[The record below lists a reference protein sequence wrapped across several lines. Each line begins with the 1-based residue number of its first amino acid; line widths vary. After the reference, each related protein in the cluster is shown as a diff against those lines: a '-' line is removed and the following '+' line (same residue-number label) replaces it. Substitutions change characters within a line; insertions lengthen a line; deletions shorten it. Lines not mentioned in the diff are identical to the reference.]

1 VDQAEVDAKV
11 KAAERKMIFL
21 LGHPMR
27 KQLLALYVES
37 REPLSPKE
45 LADYT
50 KQSLSVVGYHVRAL
64 RDHGAVYLVEEQPR
78 RGSVEHF
85 YAATGMVDVVRWA
98 REALGVKSLAEA
110 VQKLREDPEYMER
123 LNRRL
128 EEDRPVLEALRK
140 SEEEEK
146 QQQKPENEDQ

>member
-1 VDQAEVDAKV
+1 MDQAEVDAKV
-11 KAAERKMIFL
+11 RAAERKMFFL
-21 LGHPMR
+21 LQHPLR
-27 KQLLALYVES
+27 KRLLVLYVES

-50 KQSLSVVGYHVRAL
+50 KRSVSVVGYHVRVL
-64 RDHGAVYLVEEQPR
+64 RDHGAVYLVEERPR

-85 YAATGMVDVVRWA
+85 YAAAILVDVVPWA

-110 VQKLREDPEYMER
+110 VQELREDPEYMER

-140 SEEEEK
+140 SEKEDK
-146 QQQKPENEDQ
+146 NQKKSESEDQ